1 MAMARDDYRQ
11 NRIAWID
18 RDLTGFRWLVSSSRG
33 LYAVDTG
40 GYKPILHGWYFG
52 LARDA
57 DHLFIFQNCGMWE
70 RSAPLGRIVRI
81 EIKDRSLG
89 NADVLVKDLDT
100 QCHQIRLIDDA
111 LCVVDTANQ
120 RIRRFTK
127 SGDPIDD
134 IAPFAADSP
143 DADASRY
150 RHINS
155 IARIGDRIAVM
166 CHNGASDVDRK
177 SAIAWLDNDW
187 RLLSEDEIDGHHC
200 HDFAVDQ
207 DGSVWS
213 CASREGAI
221 ISNDRR
227 RIEIASGRMTRGL
240 VVSAE
245 HIVVGLVTLAPRSER
260 RNTSG
265 DISILDRPTGQ
276 VVTTW
281 IPGPPSDITA
291 V

>member
-1 MAMARDDYRQ
+1 MAMARDDYRHD
-11 NRIAWID
+11 RIAWID

-52 LARDA
+52 LTRDA

-89 NADVLVKDLDT
+89 KADVLVKDLDT

-177 SAIAWLDNDW
+177 SAIAWLDSNW

-213 CASREGAI
+213 SASQEGAI
-221 ISNDRR
+221 ISNDGRTMVL
-227 RIEIASGRMTRGL
+227 ASDRMTRGL
-240 VVSAE
+240 LFSAE
-245 HIVVGLVTLAPRSER
+245 HIIAGLVTPAPRSER
-260 RNTSG
+260 HGLGGEIIVIDRVTG
-265 DISILDRPTGQ
+265 DSATIEIA
-276 VVTTW
+276 
-281 IPGPPSDITA
+281 GPPSDLVA

>member
-70 RSAPLGRIVRI
+70 RSAPLGRIVRF

-89 NADVLVKDLDT
+89 SADVLVKDLDT
-100 QCHQIRLIDDA
+100 QCHQIRLVDDA

-127 SGDPIDD
+127 SGDPIDV
-134 IAPFAADSP
+134 IQPFAADGP
-143 DADASRY
+143 DTDTSRY

-155 IARIGDRIAVM
+155 IAKIGDRIAVM

-200 HDFAVDQ
+200 HDFAVDE

-221 ISNDRR
+221 VSNDGR

-240 VVSAE
+240 ALSAK
-245 HIVVGLVTLAPRSER
+245 HIVVGMVPLAPRSER

-265 DISILDRPTGQ
+265 DICILDRPTGQ

-281 IPGPPSDITA
+281 IPGPPSDIVA